1 MKKKEGKERKETK
14 KKPQT
19 DKVKV
24 KSEYQLDKGR
34 SGERTTSIIGKT

>member
-1 MKKKEGKERKETK
+1 MKDKGSKEIK

-24 KSEYQLDKGR
+24 KSNYQIEKDRTGDGFTR
-34 SGERTTSIIGKT
+34 SITKKAQ

>member
-24 KSEYQLDKGR
+24 KSEYQLEKDR
-34 SGERTTSIIGKT
+34 SGERPISIIRKT

>member
-1 MKKKEGKERKETK
+1 MKDKGSKEIK

-24 KSEYQLDKGR
+24 KSNYQIEKDRTGDGFIR
-34 SGERTTSIIGKT
+34 SITKKVQ

>member
-24 KSEYQLDKGR
+24 KSEYQIDKGR

>member
-24 KSEYQLDKGR
+24 KSEYQLEKGR